1 MGQWLCAG
9 GLRGGRWKTVV
20 KSARGE
26 QRRGD
31 EEGKIWWDRKWCR
44 VICCRTRVRRPSD
57 LSILQA
63 YEAERS
69 KVRAKLVE
77 ILPETGAKS
86 EVIASFMEGRLSAAA
101 LSIEGKLALEM
112 EDERAQMREA
122 AKVRNQHLS
131 ANPMS

>member
-1 MGQWLCAG
+1 
-9 GLRGGRWKTVV
+9 
-20 KSARGE
+20 
-26 QRRGD
+26 
-31 EEGKIWWDRKWCR
+31 
-44 VICCRTRVRRPSD
+44 VRRPSD

-77 ILPETGAKS
+77 TLPETGAKS